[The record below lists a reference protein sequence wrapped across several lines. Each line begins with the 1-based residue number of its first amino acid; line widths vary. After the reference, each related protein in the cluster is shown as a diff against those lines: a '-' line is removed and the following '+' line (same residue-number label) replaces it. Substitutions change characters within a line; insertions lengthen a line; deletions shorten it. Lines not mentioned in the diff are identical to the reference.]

1 MNSHAVRS
9 FEFQQRLLSLCPTL
23 SRAFGGMQQRRITDQ
38 RPSCCQAEEEKHED
52 CVDRVFRWQRG
63 ERIPSKF
70 DQRDYKPP
78 RTRSFKAHLCCLQG
92 PQYITPC
99 VRSIYQSPCC
109 SREELAEQTTVLTRR
124 GQENVR
130 HGQQRSNDALNGRRF
145 ITRGGSGQGAV
156 ASVEAICNDRG
167 RMSVSEP

>member
-1 MNSHAVRS
+1 
-9 FEFQQRLLSLCPTL
+9 
-23 SRAFGGMQQRRITDQ
+23 MQQGRITDQ
-38 RPSCCQAEEEKHED
+38 SPSCCQAEEEKDED

-78 RTRSFKAHLCCLQG
+78 RTRSFKAPLCCLRG

-99 VRSIYQSPCC
+99 ARGIYQSQCRSRSPRIRLTK
-109 SREELAEQTTVLTRR
+109 REELAEQTTVLTRR

-130 HGQQRSNDALNGRRF
+130 HGQQRSNDAFNGRRF

-156 ASVEAICNDRG
+156 ASVEAICNDR
-167 RMSVSEP
+167 RPCFRAP